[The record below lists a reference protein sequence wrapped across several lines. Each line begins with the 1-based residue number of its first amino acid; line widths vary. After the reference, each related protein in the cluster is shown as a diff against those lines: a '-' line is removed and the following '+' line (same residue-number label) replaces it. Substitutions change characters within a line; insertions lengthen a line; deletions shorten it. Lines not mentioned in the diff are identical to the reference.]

1 MKKNID
7 MINGSLPVNMLRFIV
22 PLILT
27 SVLQLLFNACDLIV
41 VGQFAGNIALA
52 AVGAT
57 GALINLLVNSFLG
70 LSIGTNV
77 LAAQAFGARD
87 FDRASKIVHTSV
99 AISLLLGVV
108 LAFVGFFIS
117 RPCLLAMNT
126 PDDVIDAAVL
136 YMQIYFM
143 GMPAMILYNFL
154 AAILRAQGNTRHPLI
169 FLTIAGIVNVILNLI
184 FVIVF
189 HMSVDGVALATA
201 ISQFVAAAL
210 IVISVMD
217 SSSPCGLRIK
227 KIRLH
232 AALLK
237 EIFRI
242 GIPASINSML
252 FSFSNMQIQASI
264 NLFGS
269 AAMAG
274 CSAAANIEGFIYAP
288 MNSLQHATMNFT
300 GQNIGAGKKERI
312 PSIIKWGLIYVTAI
326 GLILGILS
334 LVFRQ
339 QLLSIYVTDS
349 AAINAGIV
357 RMSIIS
363 STYFLCGCMEV
374 FTGILRGRGYSIT
387 PMIISLLGACGFRL
401 LWIATVFQMFFSL
414 KALYLSYPISW
425 LLTGAALLICYI
437 IVHKR
442 ENKRDLLMQK
452 E

>member
-1 MKKNID
+1 
-7 MINGSLPVNMLRFIV
+7 MINGSLPVNMLRFIIPV
-22 PLILT
+22 ILT

-41 VGQFAGNIALA
+41 VGQFAGNTALA

-87 FDRASKIVHTSV
+87 FDRAGKIVHTSV

-117 RPCLLAMNT
+117 RPCLQAMNT

-143 GMPAMILYNFL
+143 GIPAMILYNFL
-154 AAILRAQGNTRHPLI
+154 AAFLRSQGNTRHPLI
-169 FLTIAGIVNVILNLI
+169 FLTIAGIVNVVLNLI

-189 HMSVDGVALATA
+189 HMSVEGVALATA

-210 IVISVMD
+210 IVVSVID
-217 SSSPCGLRIK
+217 PSSPCVLRIK

-232 AALLK
+232 VTLLK
-237 EIFRI
+237 DMFRI

-252 FSFSNMQIQASI
+252 FSFSNMQIQASV

-300 GQNIGAGKKERI
+300 GQNIGAGKKERV
-312 PSIIKWGLIYVTAI
+312 PHIIKWGLIYVTTI
-326 GLILGILS
+326 GLILGMLS
-334 LVFRQ
+334 LVFRH
-339 QLLSIYVTDS
+339 QLLRIYVTDA
-349 AAINAGIV
+349 AAISAGIE
-357 RMSIIS
+357 RTSIIS

-374 FTGILRGRGYSIT
+374 LTGTLRGCGYSIAPT
-387 PMIISLLGACGFRL
+387 IISLLGICGLRL
-401 LWIATVFQMFFSL
+401 VWIATVFQMFFSL
-414 KALYLSYPISW
+414 KALYFSYPVSW
-425 LLTGAALLICYI
+425 IITAIALLICYL
-437 IVHKR
+437 IVQKR
-442 ENKRDLLMQK
+442 ENKKAR
-452 E
+452 